1 MVIGMI
7 LIILMYQKRDLNM
20 MMKHWKI
27 YRIRMIIY
35 GNIHLINDQ
44 DNGDRDVSDEE
55 EYIDLKLSFSF

>member
-1 MVIGMI
+1 MIIGMI
-7 LIILMYQKRDLNM
+7 LIILMNQKWDLNM

-35 GNIHLINDQ
+35 RNIHLINDQ